1 MKGCYEMQAITKLK
15 LLEDAKNYY
24 GVEGISNNILQ
35 NYLKIGLIKRLD
47 FDHVKGIRGSVS
59 YFPVNTPGIFYLIE
73 VLQDQGM
80 KLKTI
85 KKYAD
90 LLEFKNIEILKN
102 MIEKYNRALAEIDN
116 RLDTGQNQKKPLD
129 KESFGRILNF
139 RLLQRSLI
147 RNEFVEFK
155 RFVELRAYAELDYK
169 ELTEVIIK
177 YVNSTTFDI
186 TKLNDTL
193 DFPDIKINLKS
204 TVVPITVKYSEPI
217 NRLICFSNKGV
228 KVY

>member
-1 MKGCYEMQAITKLK
+1 MKGYKMKGITKIQ
-15 LLEDAKNYY
+15 LLEDAKKYY
-24 GVEGISNNILQ
+24 GIDISNNILQ
-35 NYLKIGLIKRLD
+35 NYLKIGLIRRLD

-59 YFPVNTPGIFYLIE
+59 YFPLNTPGIFYLIE
-73 VLQDQGM
+73 VLQKQEM

-90 LLEFKNIEILKN
+90 LLEFNNIEIIQN
-102 MIEKYNRALAEIDN
+102 MIEKQNRALAEIDH
-116 RLDTGQNQKKPLD
+116 RLDIGQNQKQILD
-129 KESFGRILNF
+129 KESFDRILSF
-139 RLLQRSLI
+139 KLLQRSLL
-147 RNEFVEFK
+147 RNEFFEFN
-155 RFVELRAYAELDYK
+155 RFIELRAYAELDYK
-169 ELTEVIIK
+169 EVTEAIIK
-177 YVNSTTFDI
+177 YVNSTAFDI

-204 TVVPITVKYSEPI
+204 TVIPITVKYSEPI

>member
-1 MKGCYEMQAITKLK
+1 
-15 LLEDAKNYY
+15 
-24 GVEGISNNILQ
+24 
-35 NYLKIGLIKRLD
+35 
-47 FDHVKGIRGSVS
+47 
-59 YFPVNTPGIFYLIE
+59 
-73 VLQDQGM
+73 M

-204 TVVPITVKYSEPI
+204 TVVPITVKYSLPI

>member
-1 MKGCYEMQAITKLK
+1 MKGITKIQ
-15 LLEDAKNYY
+15 LLEDAKKYY
-24 GVEGISNNILQ
+24 GIDISNNILQ
-35 NYLKIGLIKRLD
+35 NYLKIGLIRRLD

-59 YFPVNTPGIFYLIE
+59 YFPLNTPGIFYLIE
-73 VLQDQGM
+73 VLQKQEM

-90 LLEFKNIEILKN
+90 LLEFNNIEIIQN
-102 MIEKYNRALAEIDN
+102 MIEKQNRALAEIDH
-116 RLDTGQNQKKPLD
+116 RLDIGQNQKQILD
-129 KESFGRILNF
+129 KESFDRILSF
-139 RLLQRSLI
+139 KLLQRSLL
-147 RNEFVEFK
+147 RNEFFEFN
-155 RFVELRAYAELDYK
+155 RFIELRAYAELDYK
-169 ELTEVIIK
+169 EVTEAIIK
-177 YVNSTTFDI
+177 YVNSTAFDI

-204 TVVPITVKYSEPI
+204 TVIPITVKYSEPI